1 MLHVARGC
9 VARLGARVLRAPG
22 RPLSGQSAASYA
34 KLVDSDVTYFRSI
47 LGDNDVITDASA
59 LEPYNTDWM
68 KKYHG
73 NSKLALRPRS
83 TQQVSQILKHCNERK
98 LAVVPQGG
106 NTGLVGG
113 SVAVADEVVLSLSG
127 MDKILAFD
135 EFAGTVTVQAG
146 AVLQAVQEKAEAHG
160 YAFPLDLG
168 AKGSC
173 QIGGNVA
180 TNAGGLRFLRFGSL
194 HGTVLGIEAVL
205 ADGTII
211 DNLSTLKKDNTGYD
225 IKQLFIGSEGTLG
238 VLTGVAIALPKLP
251 NSIQLA
257 YLALDSYASVLKV
270 FKEAKGHLAE
280 ILSAVEFLDD
290 QALELTLAH
299 LHGARNP
306 LETRAPFY
314 MLIEVSGS
322 NEEHD
327 SAKLTGFLEHVME
340 AGMVSDGTLA
350 ADSTQMAA
358 VWHIREGIS
367 EALSKAGAVYKY
379 DISLPLPELYDLV
392 TDTRARLADED
403 ANVVAFGHI
412 GDGNVHLNISTP
424 TKSESVFNKLEPWVF
439 EWTQKRR
446 GSISAEHG
454 VGVMKPKYVHL
465 SKSKESIELMKKLK
479 AVMDPNGI
487 LNPYKVL
494 PATE

>member
-1 MLHVARGC
+1 MLLAASRCLRRGLRC
-9 VARLGARVLRAPG
+9 DGAMRRHA
-22 RPLSGQSAASYA
+22 SGQAASSYA
-34 KLVDSDVTYFRSI
+34 KLTDADFAFFRSI
-47 LGDNDVITDASA
+47 LSENDVITDASA
-59 LEPYNTDWM
+59 LEQYNVDWM
-68 KKYHG
+68 KKYEG
-73 NSKLALRPRS
+73 KSKLALRPRT

-98 LAVVPQGG
+98 LPVVPQGG

-113 SVAVADEVVLSLSG
+113 SVAVNDEVVLSLSG

-135 EFAGTVTVQAG
+135 EFSGTVTCQAG
-146 AVLQAVQEKAEAHG
+146 AVLQAVQEKAESFG
-160 YAFPLDLG
+160 YTFPLDLG

-180 TNAGGLRFLRFGSL
+180 TNAGGLRFLRYGSL

-211 DNLSTLKKDNTGYD
+211 DNLNTLKKDNTGYD
-225 IKQLFIGSEGTLG
+225 VKQLFIGSEGTLG
-238 VLTGVAIALPKLP
+238 VITGVAIALPKLP
-251 NSIQLA
+251 NSVQLA
-257 YLALDSYASVLKV
+257 YLAVDSYAAVLDV
-270 FKEAKGHLAE
+270 FREAKGHLAE

-290 QALELTLAH
+290 QALDLTLTH

-306 LETRAPFY
+306 LEGRAPFY

-340 AGMVSDGTLA
+340 SGMVTDGTLA
-350 ADSTQMAA
+350 ADSTQMAG
-358 VWHIREGIS
+358 VWRIREGIS

-379 DISLPLPELYDLV
+379 DISLPLPQLYQLV
-392 TDTRARLADED
+392 EDMRARLADEQ

-412 GDGNVHLNISTP
+412 GDGNLHLNISTP
-424 TKSESVFNKLEPWVF
+424 AKSQQVFDKIEPWVF
-439 EWTQKRR
+439 EWTREKR
-446 GSISAEHG
+446 GSVSAEHG
-454 VGVMKPKYVHL
+454 VGTMKPQYLHM
-465 SKSKESIELMKKLK
+465 SKSGETIALMKQLK

-494 PATE
+494 PA